1 MAEEK
6 LPTRAQDFSEWYN
19 QLVLKAQLAD
29 YAPVR
34 GCMVVRPYGWALWE
48 NMQQALD
55 RRFKATG
62 HQNVAFPLLIPRSF
76 IDKEKHHVEGFSP
89 ELAVVTIGGGEELA
103 EPLVLR
109 PTSETIIGHM
119 WSKWIQSYRDLPV
132 LMNQWNSVVR
142 WELRTKLFLRTLEF
156 YWQEG
161 HTAHAT
167 PEEAEAETRQML
179 DIYTDFAMTDAA
191 IPVIPGRKSDAEK
204 FAGAETTYSIEAMM
218 GDGKALQSGTSHFL
232 GQNFAQAFEVKYLD
246 HTGQQQ
252 HCWTTSWGLS
262 TRVIG
267 AIIMVHGDDQGL
279 VMPPKLAPHQ
289 VVIVPIYKTDE
300 EKSSV
305 LAAAR
310 NLKADLVKANIRVI
324 LDEREGNSPGWK
336 FNDWEMRGVPVRV
349 ELGPK
354 DVAKQS
360 AVLAR
365 RDRPGRSSPNCRKP
379 SSACSSKSS
388 NPCSTKPWPSANP
401 TPTTPRPTTTSRKPS
416 RPASPF
422 PPGVAAP
429 TAKPRSRK
437 RPAPPCAASRSTSR
451 AALPTA
457 SIAASPHPS
466 KPSSPAL
473 TNSSPAPPTP
483 FLSGNIA
490 QPRFS
495 TGLRANA
502 SVKKTHS
509 SHFYRPPTDH
519 CGAWPAPGENLVYH
533 ANIGG
538 KTVPAPR
545 SQRGGGTI
553 KAILWTA
560 ILVYG
565 AFVAYKI
572 LPAYIAEYQL
582 ADKMQE
588 QARFAVVNRYTEDQ
602 IRDNI
607 FKVIKD
613 LEIPVKREEIKVF
626 ASQDVVKI
634 SMDYFVPVDLL
645 VYQLNLHFTP
655 SSENKNL

>member
-34 GCMVVRPYGWALWE
+34 GCMIVRPYGWALWE

-89 ELAVVTIGGGEELA
+89 ELAVVTIGGGEKLA
-103 EPLVLR
+103 EPLVIR

-167 PEEAEAETRQML
+167 REEAEIETKQML
-179 DIYTDFAMTDAA
+179 DIYADFAINDAA
-191 IPVIPGRKSDAEK
+191 IPVIAGKKSDAEK
-204 FAGAETTYSIEAMM
+204 FAGADVTYSIEAMM

-246 HTGQQQ
+246 QGGQLQ

-279 VMPPKLAPHQ
+279 VLPPKLAPYQ

-305 LAAAR
+305 MDAAR
-310 NLKADLVKANIRVI
+310 KLKVELVAANVRVT
-324 LDEREGNSPGWK
+324 LDEREGPSPGWK
-336 FNDWEMRGVPVRV
+336 FNDWEMRGVPLRV

-354 DVAKQS
+354 DVAKAA

-365 RDRPGRSSPNCRKP
+365 RDRPGREGKV
-379 SSACSSKSS
+379 SA
-388 NPCSTKPWPSANP
+388 PLAGMPDA
-401 TPTTPRPTTTSRKPS
+401 
-416 RPASPF
+416 
-422 PPGVAAP
+422 
-429 TAKPRSRK
+429 
-437 RPAPPCAASRSTSR
+437 
-451 AALPTA
+451 
-457 SIAASPHPS
+457 
-466 KPSSPAL
+466 
-473 TNSSPAPPTP
+473 
-483 FLSGNIA
+483 
-490 QPRFS
+490 
-495 TGLRANA
+495 
-502 SVKKTHS
+502 
-509 SHFYRPPTDH
+509 
-519 CGAWPAPGENLVYH
+519 
-533 ANIGG
+533 IG
-538 KTVPAPR
+538 K
-545 SQRGGGTI
+545 
-553 KAILWTA
+553 
-560 ILVYG
+560 
-565 AFVAYKI
+565 
-572 LPAYIAEYQL
+572 
-582 ADKMQE
+582 
-588 QARFAVVNRYTEDQ
+588 
-602 IRDNI
+602 
-607 FKVIKD
+607 
-613 LEIPVKREEIKVF
+613 
-626 ASQDVVKI
+626 
-634 SMDYFVPVDLL
+634 LL
-645 VYQLNLHFTP
+645 VEIQQALHDKALAFRKANTHDAKTYDDLKKAVEMGFAYSYWCGSADCEAKIKEETRATMRCIP
-655 SSENKNL
+655 MGQSLGEGDARGAGTCVYCGQAAAERAIFARAY